1 MADVII
7 NGNVTNGNTI
17 SANVDDSGNVT
28 SNVSIGSQLSTN
40 VQEGVIVG
48 SDVSSGAVVTG
59 QVVVGGRGPQGATGP
74 AGADGVDG
82 TDGVGVAAG
91 GTTGQV
97 LAKNSATDYDTEWI
111 DVVTDQTYDEY
122 IYNSS
127 GAQAGNRYN
136 TWSDLMA
143 EISGGQEGPTRIT
156 FEQDETLPTGTWDL
170 DFVTFAGDGK
180 ISLLGGLIVT
190 IPTGFIL
197 GGSGYWR
204 NGRLTAGVGINYTA
218 NVSLI
223 TAPAG
228 VSTFS
233 LDFGN
238 AISSTTAS
246 FFNVPSGAT
255 YIITLGLGSLLING
269 GYEPVTV
276 ATGAI
281 NYLIIGSSNASI
293 GNDIFRGT
301 IDPGAGLLLIDSSAA
316 NVDPARTDANL
327 TNDYIFY
334 RNPKALNVGFDNSTN
349 GFTSTDVQAAIE
361 EAASAGSAV
370 SSVFGRTGAVTAATS
385 DYDANQIDNT
395 PAGTIAATNVQDAIN
410 ELDADSQKRMEL
422 IGTYSFGSDFINF
435 YDGRP
440 SVDIDLYTAKSGEV
454 LRVRARGS
462 KNFGGGTIYGEE
474 DDLLYYDN
482 NQWKLIKNF
491 TMTVAALTANSLL
504 ATGGTSNQLISLNP
518 SSYPTVTE
526 VSYVKGVTSPI
537 QTQISAKKTD
547 SMATN
552 KILGRGTAGTGA
564 IEEITLGTGL
574 SLTGTTLNATGGST
588 NLAFQDYEKTGTY
601 VYVGYEDTV
610 DASWYIYRR
619 TIATNVRMYAN
630 GASSYATNWTGR
642 AGLTYV

>member
-127 GAQAGNRYN
+127 GAQSGNRYN

-156 FEQDETLPTGTWDL
+156 FEQNETLPAGTWDL
-170 DFVTFAGDGK
+170 DYVTFAGDGK

-190 IPTGFIL
+190 IPTGFTL

-204 NGRLTAGVGINYTA
+204 NGHLAAGIGINYTA

-246 FFNVPSGAT
+246 FFNIPSGAT
-255 YIITLGLGSLLING
+255 YIITLELGSSLING

-316 NVDPARTDANL
+316 NVDPARIDANL

-334 RNPKALNVGFDNSTN
+334 RNPKALNVGFDNGGTGLS
-349 GFTSTDVQAAIE
+349 STDVQNALVE
-361 EAASAGSAV
+361 LDAASSPV

-422 IGTYSFGSDFINF
+422 IGTYSYGSDNINF

-440 SVDIDLYTAKSGEV
+440 AVALASYTAKSGEV
-454 LRVRARGS
+454 LRIRSRGN
-462 KNFGGGTIYGEE
+462 KDFGGGLVYGEVN
-474 DDLLYYDN
+474 DFIYYDN
-482 NQWKLIKNF
+482 NQWKPIYNPSRASGA
-491 TMTVAALTANSLL
+491 VANSIL
-504 ATGGTSNQLISLNP
+504 ATSALNQVQTLDTAT
-518 SSYPTVTE
+518 YPTLTE
-526 VSYVKGVTSPI
+526 LSYVKGVTSAI

-619 TIATNVRMYAN
+619 TIATNVREYAN
-630 GASSYATNWTGR
+630 GASSYSTNWTSR
-642 AGLTYV
+642 ASLTYA